1 MNKKKLSYF
10 VVAVFIIV
18 VFISIMISNK
28 EEGESAETSGDYDSA
43 YYVEANDNIF
53 VKLANICDDCCYY
66 LVDMMFGG
74 VETIFSSFLGN

>member
-1 MNKKKLSYF
+1 MNKKKIGYF
-10 VVAVFIIV
+10 VAAVFIIV

-28 EEGESAETSGDYDSA
+28 EAGGTAEASGDYDSS